1 MKRFIL
7 TLAMVVAALVA
18 SVGLAG
24 AASTWGNAQP
34 VSGFTAMGGTGLSA
48 GSLVICS
55 APGECMALG
64 EYEVGGVFHA
74 FKALEANGVWSAAS
88 TIPSIDTLSAGRDVE
103 FEAYGCASQ
112 NSCVAAGGY
121 GDGIGSSSF
130 VYDPATD
137 TAIEIPGLA
146 ALNVDHYSTVSS
158 ISCSSPGNCSLV
170 GTYDDLSQFSQ
181 AFTADQVGGVWQN
194 ASSVAGTTS
203 GSTLQSV
210 SCWADGECV
219 AIGDV
224 VNGSINEPIVVTRT
238 GGTWGAAVTVPGIS
252 GLSTNGGV
260 GLEISCSAG
269 PVCFAAGL
277 ANSPSVTVV
286 FVTSYANGTWSDASQ
301 LPAFP
306 ELGNSLI
313 AGVHGL
319 SCWTPG
325 NCLLT
330 GSYDNAGSQSSWTA
344 ELLDG
349 VWQFAVP
356 VSGINTLAPNGAGL
370 TGTSCASDGSCAGVG
385 YYNDGTNYQGFVF
398 NRNADGSFSDAQPI
412 PGLEALNVGGYGDPQ
427 SVSCVVG
434 GCAATGWY
442 RPNPNDL
449 ATFVVDMVTS
459 PGPAPAPTPDP
470 IAPAFTG

>member
-7 TLAMVVAALVA
+7 TLTMVAAALVA

-34 VSGFTAMGGTGLSA
+34 VTGFDALGGTDISIA
-48 GSLVICS
+48 NSIICS
-55 APGECMALG
+55 APGNCTVLG
-64 EYEVGGVFHA
+64 EYGVGGVAHG
-74 FKALEANGVWSAAS
+74 FKAVEVNGVWGPAS
-88 TIPSIDTLSAGRDVE
+88 VVPSLDTLSAGDDVE
-103 FEAYGCASQ
+103 FETYGCAPQ
-112 NSCVAAGGY
+112 NSCIAAGSF

-130 VYDPATD
+130 VYDLATG

-146 ALNVDHYSTVSS
+146 ALNTDHYSAVNS

-170 GTYDDLSQFSQ
+170 GTYEDSSLFSQ
-181 AFTADQVGGVWQN
+181 AFTADQVDGVWQN
-194 ASSVAGTTS
+194 ASSVAGATS
-203 GSTLQSV
+203 GSTLLSV

-269 PVCFAAGL
+269 PVCFAVGL

-286 FVTSYANGTWSDASQ
+286 FVTSYANGMWSDASQ
-301 LPAFP
+301 LPSFP
-306 ELGNSLI
+306 ELGNSQYP
-313 AGVHGL
+313 GVQGL

-330 GSYDNAGSQSSWTA
+330 GSYDNAGAQSSWTA

-356 VSGINTLAPNGAGL
+356 LSGINTLAPNGSGL
-370 TGTSCASDGSCAGVG
+370 TGTSCASDGSCAVVG

-412 PGLEALNVGGYGDPQ
+412 PGLEAMNVGGYGDPQ
-427 SVSCVVG
+427 GVSCVVG

-442 RPNPNDL
+442 RPSANSI
-449 ATFVVDMVTS
+449 AAFVVDMVTS
-459 PGPAPAPTPDP
+459 PDPTPAPTPDP